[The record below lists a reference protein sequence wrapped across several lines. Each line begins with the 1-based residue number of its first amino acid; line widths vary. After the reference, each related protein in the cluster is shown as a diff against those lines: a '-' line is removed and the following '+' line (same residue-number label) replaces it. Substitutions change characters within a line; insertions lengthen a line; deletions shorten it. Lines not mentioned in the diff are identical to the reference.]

1 MRRQPSTAD
10 DMVGTPQGLAR
21 SSSGV
26 WWKLMGDASDAGSD
40 ASEVDRQLRGIAN
53 EEAAVRARIERR
65 HAGAPAVRR
74 KIAVASMGLEVVAL
88 LWYGLWRARA
98 RRRGSGRAPTTT
110 RPSLLLPALAVP
122 AALATVALAAFGRF
136 RNMLDRS
143 DEQQLERLRA
153 ERKAKIGSFRG
164 SHHNLQKLIQKYD
177 PDDAAAAAAAAD
189 SNTDGGDSKTT
200 KKLKRTH
207 SRLSFQFHVGEGD
220 E

>member
-1 MRRQPSTAD
+1 MRRQPSTGDA
-10 DMVGTPQGLAR
+10 VGTPRGLAR

-26 WWKLMGDASDAGSD
+26 WWKLMGDASTGD
-40 ASEVDRQLRGIAN
+40 ASEVDRQLRGIAD
-53 EEAAVRARIERR
+53 EEAAVRARVERR
-65 HAGAPAVRR
+65 HTGAPAVRR
-74 KIAVASMGLEVVAL
+74 KIAAASMGLEVVAL
-88 LWYGLWRARA
+88 LYGLWRAR
-98 RRRGSGRAPTTT
+98 RRGNGRAPTNT
-110 RPSLLLPALAVP
+110 RPLLLLLLAVP

-136 RNMLDRS
+136 RNMLDRR

-177 PDDAAAAAAAAD
+177 PEDDADD
-189 SNTDGGDSKTT
+189 SNTDAADGDSKTT

-207 SRLSFQFHVGEGD
+207 SRLSFQFHVGEEGD

>member
-26 WWKLMGDASDAGSD
+26 WWKLMGDASAAGSD

-110 RPSLLLPALAVP
+110 RPPPLLLLLPALAVP

-153 ERKAKIGSFRG
+153 ERKANIGSFRG
-164 SHHNLQKLIQKYD
+164 SHHNLQKLIQVIY
-177 PDDAAAAAAAAD
+177 
-189 SNTDGGDSKTT
+189 TD
-200 KKLKRTH
+200 
-207 SRLSFQFHVGEGD
+207 
-220 E
+220 

>member
-1 MRRQPSTAD
+1 MRRQPSTGD

-26 WWKLMGDASDAGSD
+26 WWKLMGDASAAGSD

-53 EEAAVRARIERR
+53 EEAAVRARMERR
-65 HAGAPAVRR
+65 HAGALAVRR
-74 KIAVASMGLEVVAL
+74 KIAAASMGLEVVAL

-110 RPSLLLPALAVP
+110 RPSLLLLLPALAVP

-136 RNMLDRS
+136 RNMLDRR
-143 DEQQLERLRA
+143 DGQQLERLRA

-177 PDDAAAAAAAAD
+177 PAD
-189 SNTDGGDSKTT
+189 SNTDAAATAGGDRT

-207 SRLSFQFHVGEGD
+207 SRLSFHVGKEGD